1 MREIKRALAPV
12 KRRMR
17 AQRAIVWGAWGALAA
32 GACIVG
38 LRIVSFA
45 RMFET
50 MWIWAACAAA
60 GMTGAAALAGAAWP
74 VTELAA
80 AKRADSLGLMARA
93 QTAVALEGEESS
105 MAQMQR
111 EDALASL
118 RALEPRR
125 AMKLFVPKI
134 AWIGV
139 LACAAAVG
147 LSFLIPNPQDARI
160 RERNEFRAEMAAQ
173 ADRIEKGAEALDAE
187 KPDAPETKRLL
198 GELSQALR
206 RAEDT
211 RDALEAV
218 DQAERR
224 LLAMQQR
231 TAGDALNAL
240 NGTGMDALAQAL
252 GNEDRQTAQDALEA
266 QENAAAALDQAAQTA
281 GDASAADALSSAAA
295 AVQAGDVSQAAQQ
308 LMNAASGQTSAT
320 AQAMALAGMVRNAT
334 ASAGMQT
341 TGGGQGQGGQS
352 GQGSGGGNGVF
363 QSQGKGNGGG
373 AGLGSSNQ
381 DGGTGANSKPGNMQG
396 NADPS
401 KRTDEYETI
410 YDPTRLGGSGEAVSE
425 SGEMGEGTI
434 SEAQIGTGL
443 GTIDG
448 SVPYGQALPEY
459 ERQAVEAV
467 QNAALPDYARQWVT
481 DYFRALE

>member
-17 AQRAIVWGAWGALAA
+17 AQRALAWGAWGALAA
-32 GACIVG
+32 GACVVG
-38 LRIVSFA
+38 LRIASFA

-125 AMKLFVPKI
+125 AMKLSAPKA

-139 LACAAAVG
+139 LACMAVVG

-218 DQAERR
+218 DQAERK

-252 GNEDRQTAQDALEA
+252 GNKDRQAAQDALEA

-281 GDASAADALSSAAA
+281 GDASAADALTSAAA

-341 TGGGQGQGGQS
+341 TNSGQGGPN
-352 GQGSGGGNGVF
+352 GQGSGGSGVS

-373 AGLGSSNQ
+373 AGFGSSNQ

-401 KRTDEYETI
+401 KKTGAYETI

-425 SGEMGEGTI
+425 TGEMGEGTI
-434 SEAQIGTGL
+434 SEAQIGAGL

-481 DYFRALE
+481 DYFKALE

>member
-17 AQRAIVWGAWGALAA
+17 AQRALAWGAWGALAA
-32 GACIVG
+32 GACVVG
-38 LRIVSFA
+38 LRIASFA

-50 MWIWAACAAA
+50 MWLWAACAAA

-139 LACAAAVG
+139 LACAAAVS

-218 DQAERR
+218 DEAERR

-240 NGTGMDALAQAL
+240 NGAGLNALAQAL
-252 GNEDRQTAQDALEA
+252 GNKDRQTAQDALEA
-266 QENAAAALDQAAQTA
+266 QENAAATLDQAAQTA

-341 TGGGQGQGGQS
+341 ANSGQGGQN
-352 GQGSGGGNGVF
+352 GQGSGGSGVS
-363 QSQGKGNGGG
+363 QSQGQGNGGG

-459 ERQAVEAV
+459 ERRAVEAV
-467 QNAALPDYARQWVT
+467 QNAALPEYARQWVT

>member
-17 AQRAIVWGAWGALAA
+17 AQRALAWGAWGALAA

-125 AMKLFVPKI
+125 AMKLSAPKA

-139 LACAAAVG
+139 LACMAVVG

-218 DQAERR
+218 DQAERK

-252 GNEDRQTAQDALEA
+252 GNKDRQAAQDALEA

-281 GDASAADALSSAAA
+281 GDASAADALTSAAA

-341 TGGGQGQGGQS
+341 TNSGQGGPN
-352 GQGSGGGNGVF
+352 GQGSGGSGVS

-373 AGLGSSNQ
+373 AGFGSSNQ

-401 KRTDEYETI
+401 KKTGAYETI

-425 SGEMGEGTI
+425 TGEMGEGTI
-434 SEAQIGTGL
+434 SEAQIGAGL

-481 DYFRALE
+481 DYFKALE

>member
-17 AQRAIVWGAWGALAA
+17 AQRALAWGAWGALAA
-32 GACIVG
+32 GACVVG
-38 LRIVSFA
+38 LRIASFA

-60 GMTGAAALAGAAWP
+60 GMTGTAALAGAVWP

-160 RERNEFRAEMAAQ
+160 RERNEFRAEMTAQ
-173 ADRIEKGAEALDAE
+173 ADRIDKGAEALDEE
-187 KPDAPETKRLL
+187 KPDTPETRRLL

-206 RAEDT
+206 RAEDA

-218 DQAERR
+218 DEAERR

-240 NGTGMDALAQAL
+240 NGAGLNALAQAL

-295 AVQAGDVSQAAQQ
+295 SMQAGDVSQAAQQ

-341 TGGGQGQGGQS
+341 ANSGQGGQN
-352 GQGSGGGNGVF
+352 GQGSGGSGVS
-363 QSQGKGNGGG
+363 QSQGQGNGGG

-434 SEAQIGTGL
+434 SEAQIGAGL
-443 GTIDG
+443 GMIDG

-459 ERQAVEAV
+459 ERRAVEAV
-467 QNAALPDYARQWVT
+467 QNAALPEYARQWVT

>member
-17 AQRAIVWGAWGALAA
+17 AQRALVWGAWGALAA

-60 GMTGAAALAGAAWP
+60 GLTGFAAFAGAVWP
-74 VTELAA
+74 ITELAA

-160 RERNEFRAEMAAQ
+160 RERNEFRAEMTAQ
-173 ADRIEKGAEALDAE
+173 ADRIDKGAEALDEE
-187 KPDAPETKRLL
+187 KPDTPETRRLL

-206 RAEDT
+206 RAEDA

-218 DQAERR
+218 DEAERR

-240 NGTGMDALAQAL
+240 NGAGLNALAQAL

-295 AVQAGDVSQAAQQ
+295 SMQAGDVSQAAQQ

-341 TGGGQGQGGQS
+341 TGGGQGQGDQS
-352 GQGSGGGNGVF
+352 GQGSGGGNGVS

-467 QNAALPDYARQWVT
+467 QNAALPEYARQWVT

>member
-17 AQRAIVWGAWGALAA
+17 AQRALVWGAWGALAA

-60 GMTGAAALAGAAWP
+60 GMTGFAAFAGAVWP
-74 VTELAA
+74 VTDLAA

-218 DQAERR
+218 DQAERK

-252 GNEDRQTAQDALEA
+252 GNKDRQAAQDALEA

-281 GDASAADALSSAAA
+281 GDASAADALTSAAA

-320 AQAMALAGMVRNAT
+320 AQAMALAGMVRNAA

-341 TGGGQGQGGQS
+341 ANSGQGGQN
-352 GQGSGGGNGVF
+352 GQGSGGSGVS
-363 QSQGKGNGGG
+363 QSQGQGNGGG

-425 SGEMGEGTI
+425 TGEMGEGTI
-434 SEAQIGTGL
+434 SEAQIGAGL

-459 ERQAVEAV
+459 ERRAVEAV
-467 QNAALPDYARQWVT
+467 QNAALPEYARQWVT
-481 DYFRALE
+481 DYFKALE

>member
-12 KRRMR
+12 KRRIR
-17 AQRAIVWGAWGALAA
+17 AQRALVWGAWGALAA
-32 GACIVG
+32 GACIMG

-60 GMTGAAALAGAAWP
+60 GMTGFAAFAGAVWP

-160 RERNEFRAEMAAQ
+160 RERNEFRAEMTAQ
-173 ADRIEKGAEALDAE
+173 ADRIDKGAEALDEE
-187 KPDAPETKRLL
+187 KPDTPETRRLL

-206 RAEDT
+206 RAEDA

-218 DQAERR
+218 DEAERR

-240 NGTGMDALAQAL
+240 NGAGLNALAQAL

-295 AVQAGDVSQAAQQ
+295 SMQAGDVSQAAQQ

-341 TGGGQGQGGQS
+341 TGGGQGQGDQS
-352 GQGSGGGNGVF
+352 GQGSGGGNGVS

-401 KRTDEYETI
+401 KKTGAYETI

-425 SGEMGEGTI
+425 TGEMGEGTI
-434 SEAQIGTGL
+434 SEAQIGAGL

-467 QNAALPDYARQWVT
+467 QNAALPEYARQWVT

>member
-17 AQRAIVWGAWGALAA
+17 AQRALAWGAWGALAA
-32 GACIVG
+32 GACVVG
-38 LRIVSFA
+38 LRIASFA

-118 RALEPRR
+118 RALEPHR
-125 AMKLFVPKI
+125 AMKLSAPKA

-160 RERNEFRAEMAAQ
+160 RERNEFRAEMTAQ
-173 ADRIEKGAEALDAE
+173 ADRIDKGAEALDAE
-187 KPDAPETKRLL
+187 KPDTPETRRLL

-206 RAEDT
+206 RAEDA

-218 DQAERR
+218 DEAERR

-240 NGTGMDALAQAL
+240 NGAGLNALAQAL
-252 GNEDRQTAQDALEA
+252 GNKDRQAAQAALEA

-281 GDASAADALSSAAA
+281 GDASAADALTSAAA

-341 TGGGQGQGGQS
+341 ANSGQGGQN
-352 GQGSGGGNGVF
+352 GQGSGGSGVS

-467 QNAALPDYARQWVT
+467 QNAALPEYARQWVT

>member
-17 AQRAIVWGAWGALAA
+17 AQRALVWGAWGALAA

-218 DQAERR
+218 DEAERR

-240 NGTGMDALAQAL
+240 NGAGLNALAQAL

-281 GDASAADALSSAAA
+281 GDASAADALTSAAA

-341 TGGGQGQGGQS
+341 ANSGQGGQN
-352 GQGSGGGNGVF
+352 GQGSGGSGVS
-363 QSQGKGNGGG
+363 QSQGQGNGGG

-401 KRTDEYETI
+401 KKTGAYETI

-425 SGEMGEGTI
+425 TGEMGEGTI
-434 SEAQIGTGL
+434 SEAQIGAGL

>member
-1 MREIKRALAPV
+1 
-12 KRRMR
+12 
-17 AQRAIVWGAWGALAA
+17 
-32 GACIVG
+32 
-38 LRIVSFA
+38 
-45 RMFET
+45 
-50 MWIWAACAAA
+50 
-60 GMTGAAALAGAAWP
+60 MT
-74 VTELAA
+74 
-80 AKRADSLGLMARA
+80 
-93 QTAVALEGEESS
+93 
-105 MAQMQR
+105 
-111 EDALASL
+111 
-118 RALEPRR
+118 
-125 AMKLFVPKI
+125 
-134 AWIGV
+134 
-139 LACAAAVG
+139 
-147 LSFLIPNPQDARI
+147 
-160 RERNEFRAEMAAQ
+160 AQ
-173 ADRIEKGAEALDAE
+173 ADRIDKGAEALDAE
-187 KPDAPETKRLL
+187 KPDTPETKRLL

-218 DQAERR
+218 DQAERK

-252 GNEDRQTAQDALEA
+252 GNKDRQAAQDALEA

-341 TGGGQGQGGQS
+341 ANSGQGGQN
-352 GQGSGGGNGVF
+352 GQGSGGSGVS
-363 QSQGKGNGGG
+363 QSQGQGNGGG

-401 KRTDEYETI
+401 KKTGAYETI

-425 SGEMGEGTI
+425 TGEMGEGTI

>member
-12 KRRMR
+12 KRRIR
-17 AQRAIVWGAWGALAA
+17 AQRALVWGAWGALAA
-32 GACIVG
+32 GACIMG

-60 GMTGAAALAGAAWP
+60 GMTGFAAFAGAVWP

-218 DQAERR
+218 DEAERR

-240 NGTGMDALAQAL
+240 NGAGLNALAQAL

-281 GDASAADALSSAAA
+281 GDASAADALTSAAA

-341 TGGGQGQGGQS
+341 ANSGQGGQN
-352 GQGSGGGNGVF
+352 GQGSGGSGVS
-363 QSQGKGNGGG
+363 QSQGQGNGGG

-425 SGEMGEGTI
+425 TGEMGEGTI
-434 SEAQIGTGL
+434 SEAQIGAGL

-459 ERQAVEAV
+459 ERRAVEAV
-467 QNAALPDYARQWVT
+467 QNAALPEYARQWVT

>member
-1 MREIKRALAPV
+1 MREIRRALAPV

-17 AQRAIVWGAWGALAA
+17 AQRALAWGAWGALTAA
-32 GACIVG
+32 VCVAG

-60 GMTGAAALAGAAWP
+60 GLTGVAAVAGAAWP
-74 VTELAA
+74 VTDLAA
-80 AKRADSLGLMARA
+80 ARRADSLGLMARA
-93 QTAVALEGEESS
+93 QTAVALEGEESP
-105 MAQMQR
+105 MARMQR

-118 RALEPRR
+118 RALEPRK
-125 AMKLFVPKI
+125 AMKLRVPRA

-147 LSFLIPNPQDARI
+147 LSFLITNPQDARI
-160 RERNEFRAEMAAQ
+160 RQREEFRAEMTAQ
-173 ADRIEKGAEALDAE
+173 ADKIDKSADALNME

-206 RAEDT
+206 RAQDA

-218 DQAERR
+218 DQAERK
-224 LLAMQQR
+224 LLAMQQK
-231 TAGDALNAL
+231 TAGDTLNAL
-240 NGTGMDALAQAL
+240 NSAGMNALAQAL
-252 GNEDRQTAQDALEA
+252 GNKDRQAAEDALEA
-266 QENAAAALDQAAQTA
+266 QENAAADLEQAAQAA
-281 GDASAADALSSAAA
+281 GDSSAAEALGTA
-295 AVQAGDVSQAAQQ
+295 ATAMQAGDVSQAAQQ
-308 LMNAASGQTSAT
+308 LMNAASGQTSAA

-341 TGGGQGQGGQS
+341 ANAGQGQGAQS
-352 GQGSGGGNGVF
+352 GQGSGGNGIS
-363 QSQGKGNGGG
+363 QSQGQGNGGG

-381 DGGTGANSKPGNMQG
+381 DGGTGANSKPGNTIG

-401 KRTDEYETI
+401 KKTGEYETI
-410 YDPTRLGGSGEAVSE
+410 YDPTRLGGSGETVNE
-425 SGEMGEGTI
+425 SGEMGEGQI

-443 GTIDG
+443 GTLEG

-467 QNAALPDYARQWVT
+467 QNAALPEYARQWVT
-481 DYFRALE
+481 DYFKALE

>member
-17 AQRAIVWGAWGALAA
+17 AQRALAWGAWGALAA
-32 GACIVG
+32 GACVVG

-60 GMTGAAALAGAAWP
+60 GLTGFAAFAGAAWP

-125 AMKLFVPKI
+125 AMKLSAPKA

-139 LACAAAVG
+139 LACMAVVG

-206 RAEDT
+206 RAEDA
-211 RDALEAV
+211 RDAL
-218 DQAERR
+218 
-224 LLAMQQR
+224 
-231 TAGDALNAL
+231 
-240 NGTGMDALAQAL
+240 
-252 GNEDRQTAQDALEA
+252 
-266 QENAAAALDQAAQTA
+266 
-281 GDASAADALSSAAA
+281 
-295 AVQAGDVSQAAQQ
+295 
-308 LMNAASGQTSAT
+308 
-320 AQAMALAGMVRNAT
+320 
-334 ASAGMQT
+334 
-341 TGGGQGQGGQS
+341 
-352 GQGSGGGNGVF
+352 
-363 QSQGKGNGGG
+363 
-373 AGLGSSNQ
+373 
-381 DGGTGANSKPGNMQG
+381 
-396 NADPS
+396 
-401 KRTDEYETI
+401 
-410 YDPTRLGGSGEAVSE
+410 
-425 SGEMGEGTI
+425 
-434 SEAQIGTGL
+434 
-443 GTIDG
+443 
-448 SVPYGQALPEY
+448 
-459 ERQAVEAV
+459 
-467 QNAALPDYARQWVT
+467 
-481 DYFRALE
+481 

>member
-17 AQRAIVWGAWGALAA
+17 AQRALAWGAWGALAA

-38 LRIVSFA
+38 LRIASFA

-60 GMTGAAALAGAAWP
+60 GLTGFAAFAGAVWP
-74 VTELAA
+74 VTDLAA

-105 MAQMQR
+105 MAQIQR

-125 AMKLFVPKI
+125 AMKLSAPKA

-139 LACAAAVG
+139 LACMAVVG

-206 RAEDT
+206 RAEDA

-218 DQAERR
+218 DEAERR

-240 NGTGMDALAQAL
+240 NGAGLNALAQAL

-281 GDASAADALSSAAA
+281 SDASAADALASAAA

-341 TGGGQGQGGQS
+341 ANSGQGGPN
-352 GQGSGGGNGVF
+352 GQGSGGSGVS

-434 SEAQIGTGL
+434 SEAQIGAGL
-443 GTIDG
+443 GMIDG

-459 ERQAVEAV
+459 ERRAVEAV
-467 QNAALPDYARQWVT
+467 QNAALPEYARQWVT

>member
-12 KRRMR
+12 KRRIR
-17 AQRAIVWGAWGALAA
+17 AQRALVWGAWGALAA
-32 GACIVG
+32 GACIMG

-60 GMTGAAALAGAAWP
+60 GMTGFAAFAGAVWP

-160 RERNEFRAEMAAQ
+160 RKRNEFRAEMTAQ
-173 ADRIEKGAEALDAE
+173 ADRIDKGAEALDAE
-187 KPDAPETKRLL
+187 KPDTPETRRLL

-206 RAEDT
+206 RAEDA

-218 DQAERR
+218 DQAERK

-240 NGTGMDALAQAL
+240 NGAGLNALAQAL
-252 GNEDRQTAQDALEA
+252 GNKDRQAAQDALEA
-266 QENAAAALDQAAQTA
+266 QENAADALDQAAQTA

-295 AVQAGDVSQAAQQ
+295 SMQAGDVSQAAQQ

-341 TGGGQGQGGQS
+341 ANSGQGGQN
-352 GQGSGGGNGVF
+352 GQGSGGSGVS
-363 QSQGKGNGGG
+363 QSQGQGNGGG

-401 KRTDEYETI
+401 KKTGAYETI

-425 SGEMGEGTI
+425 TGEMGEGTI

>member
-17 AQRAIVWGAWGALAA
+17 AQRALTWGAWGALAA

-206 RAEDT
+206 CAEDT

-240 NGTGMDALAQAL
+240 NGAGLNALAQAL
-252 GNEDRQTAQDALEA
+252 GNKDRQTAQDALEA

-320 AQAMALAGMVRNAT
+320 AQAMALAGRVSNAT

-341 TGGGQGQGGQS
+341 ANSGQGGQN
-352 GQGSGGGNGVF
+352 GQGSGGSGVS
-363 QSQGKGNGGG
+363 QSQGQGNGGG

-434 SEAQIGTGL
+434 SEAQIGAGL

-481 DYFRALE
+481 DYFKALE

>member
-17 AQRAIVWGAWGALAA
+17 AQRALAWGAWGALAA
-32 GACIVG
+32 GACVVG
-38 LRIVSFA
+38 LRIASFA

-60 GMTGAAALAGAAWP
+60 GLTGFAAFAGAVWP
-74 VTELAA
+74 ITELAA

-160 RERNEFRAEMAAQ
+160 RERNEFRAEMTAQ
-173 ADRIEKGAEALDAE
+173 ADRIDKGAEALDEE
-187 KPDAPETKRLL
+187 KPDTPETRRLL

-206 RAEDT
+206 RAEDA

-218 DQAERR
+218 DEAERR

-240 NGTGMDALAQAL
+240 NGAGLNALAQAL

-295 AVQAGDVSQAAQQ
+295 SMQAGDVSQAAQQ

-341 TGGGQGQGGQS
+341 TGGGQGQGDQS
-352 GQGSGGGNGVF
+352 GQGSGGGNGVS

-401 KRTDEYETI
+401 KKTGAYETI

-425 SGEMGEGTI
+425 TGEMGEGTI
-434 SEAQIGTGL
+434 SEAQIGAGL

-467 QNAALPDYARQWVT
+467 QNAALPEYARQWVT

>member
-17 AQRAIVWGAWGALAA
+17 AQRALVWGAWGALAA

-125 AMKLFVPKI
+125 AMKLSAPKA

-139 LACAAAVG
+139 LACMAVVG

-160 RERNEFRAEMAAQ
+160 RERNEFRAETAAQ

-218 DQAERR
+218 DQAERK

-252 GNEDRQTAQDALEA
+252 GNKDRQAAQDALEA

-341 TGGGQGQGGQS
+341 ANSGQGGQN
-352 GQGSGGGNGVF
+352 GQGSGGGNGVS

-401 KRTDEYETI
+401 KKTGAYETI

-425 SGEMGEGTI
+425 TGEMGEGTI
-434 SEAQIGTGL
+434 SEAQIGAGL

-459 ERQAVEAV
+459 ERRAVEAV
-467 QNAALPDYARQWVT
+467 QNAALPEYARQWVT

>member
-17 AQRAIVWGAWGALAA
+17 AQRALVWGAWGALAA
-32 GACIVG
+32 GVCIVG

-125 AMKLFVPKI
+125 AMKLSAPKA

-218 DQAERR
+218 DEAERR

-240 NGTGMDALAQAL
+240 NGAGLNALAQAL
-252 GNEDRQTAQDALEA
+252 GNKDRQTAQDALEA

-341 TGGGQGQGGQS
+341 ANSGQGGPN
-352 GQGSGGGNGVF
+352 GQGSGGSGVS
-363 QSQGKGNGGG
+363 QSQGQGNGGG

-425 SGEMGEGTI
+425 TGEMGEGTI
-434 SEAQIGTGL
+434 SEAQIGAGL

-481 DYFRALE
+481 DYFKALE

>member
-17 AQRAIVWGAWGALAA
+17 AQRALAWGAWGALAA

-38 LRIVSFA
+38 LRIASFA

-50 MWIWAACAAA
+50 MWLWAACAAA
-60 GMTGAAALAGAAWP
+60 GLTGFAAFAGAVWP
-74 VTELAA
+74 ITDLAA

-125 AMKLFVPKI
+125 AMKLSAPKA

-139 LACAAAVG
+139 LACMAVVG

-160 RERNEFRAEMAAQ
+160 RERNEFRAEMTAQ
-173 ADRIEKGAEALDAE
+173 ADRIDKGAEALDEE
-187 KPDAPETKRLL
+187 KPDTPETRRLL

-206 RAEDT
+206 RAEDA

-218 DQAERR
+218 DEAERR

-240 NGTGMDALAQAL
+240 NGAGLNALAQAL

-295 AVQAGDVSQAAQQ
+295 SMQAGDVSQAAQQ

-341 TGGGQGQGGQS
+341 ANSGQGGQN
-352 GQGSGGGNGVF
+352 GQGSGGNGVS

-401 KRTDEYETI
+401 KKTGAYETI

-425 SGEMGEGTI
+425 TGEMGEGTI
-434 SEAQIGTGL
+434 SEAQIGAGL

>member
-17 AQRAIVWGAWGALAA
+17 AQRALVWGAWGALAA

-50 MWIWAACAAA
+50 MWIWAACVAV
-60 GMTGAAALAGAAWP
+60 GMTGAAVLAGAVWP

-80 AKRADSLGLMARA
+80 AKRADSLGLMARV

-125 AMKLFVPKI
+125 AMKLFVPRI

-139 LACAAAVG
+139 LACAAVVG

-160 RERNEFRAEMAAQ
+160 RERNEFRAEMTAQ
-173 ADRIEKGAEALDAE
+173 ADRIDKGAEALDAE
-187 KPDAPETKRLL
+187 KPDTPETRRLL
-198 GELSQALR
+198 GELAQALR
-206 RAEDT
+206 RAEDA

-218 DQAERR
+218 DEAERR

-240 NGTGMDALAQAL
+240 NGAGLNALAQAL
-252 GNEDRQTAQDALEA
+252 GNKDRQTA

-308 LMNAASGQTSAT
+308 LMNVASGQTSAA
-320 AQAMALAGMVRNAT
+320 AQAM
-334 ASAGMQT
+334 
-341 TGGGQGQGGQS
+341 
-352 GQGSGGGNGVF
+352 
-363 QSQGKGNGGG
+363 
-373 AGLGSSNQ
+373 
-381 DGGTGANSKPGNMQG
+381 
-396 NADPS
+396 
-401 KRTDEYETI
+401 
-410 YDPTRLGGSGEAVSE
+410 RLRE
-425 SGEMGEGTI
+425 
-434 SEAQIGTGL
+434 
-443 GTIDG
+443 
-448 SVPYGQALPEY
+448 
-459 ERQAVEAV
+459 
-467 QNAALPDYARQWVT
+467 W
-481 DYFRALE
+481 

>member
-17 AQRAIVWGAWGALAA
+17 AQRALVWGAWGALAA

-160 RERNEFRAEMAAQ
+160 RERNEFRAEMTAQ
-173 ADRIEKGAEALDAE
+173 ADRIDKGAEALDAE

-206 RAEDT
+206 RAEDA

-218 DQAERR
+218 DEAERR

-240 NGTGMDALAQAL
+240 NGAGLNALAQAL

-341 TGGGQGQGGQS
+341 ANSGQGGQN
-352 GQGSGGGNGVF
+352 GQGSGGSGVS
-363 QSQGKGNGGG
+363 QSQGQGNGGG

-425 SGEMGEGTI
+425 TGEMGEGAI
-434 SEAQIGTGL
+434 SEAQIGAGL

-459 ERQAVEAV
+459 ERRAVEAV
-467 QNAALPDYARQWVT
+467 QNAALPEYARQWVT
-481 DYFRALE
+481 DYFKALE

>member
-1 MREIKRALAPV
+1 
-12 KRRMR
+12 MR
-17 AQRAIVWGAWGALAA
+17 AQRALAWGAWGALAA
-32 GACIVG
+32 GACVVG
-38 LRIVSFA
+38 LRIASFA

-60 GMTGAAALAGAAWP
+60 GMTGTAALAGAVWP

-160 RERNEFRAEMAAQ
+160 RERNEFRAEMTAQ
-173 ADRIEKGAEALDAE
+173 ADRIDKGAEALDEE
-187 KPDAPETKRLL
+187 KPDTPETRRLL

-206 RAEDT
+206 RAEDA

-218 DQAERR
+218 DEAERR

-240 NGTGMDALAQAL
+240 NGAGLNALAQAL

-295 AVQAGDVSQAAQQ
+295 SMQAGDVSQAAQQ

-320 AQAMALAGMVRNAT
+320 AQALALAGMVRNAT

-341 TGGGQGQGGQS
+341 ANSGQGGQN
-352 GQGSGGGNGVF
+352 GQGSGGSGVS
-363 QSQGKGNGGG
+363 QSQGQGNGGG

-434 SEAQIGTGL
+434 SEAQIGAGL
-443 GTIDG
+443 GMIDG

-459 ERQAVEAV
+459 ERRAVEAV
-467 QNAALPDYARQWVT
+467 QNAALPEYARQWVT

>member
-1 MREIKRALAPV
+1 MREIRRALAPV

-17 AQRAIVWGAWGALAA
+17 AQRALVWGTWGALAA
-32 GACIVG
+32 AVCVAG

-60 GMTGAAALAGAAWP
+60 GLTGAAALAGAVWP
-74 VTELAA
+74 VTDLAA
-80 AKRADSLGLMARA
+80 ARRADSLGLMARA
-93 QTAVALEGEESS
+93 QTAVALAGEESP

-118 RALEPRR
+118 HALEPRK
-125 AMKLFVPKI
+125 AMKLRAPKA

-160 RERNEFRAEMAAQ
+160 RQREEFRAEMTAQ
-173 ADRIEKGAEALDAE
+173 ADKIDKSADALDAE
-187 KPDAPETKRLL
+187 KPDAPETRRLL

-206 RAEDT
+206 RAEDA

-218 DQAERR
+218 DQAERK

-240 NGTGMDALAQAL
+240 NSAGMEALAQAL
-252 GNEDRQTAQDALEA
+252 GNKDRQAAQDALKA
-266 QENAAAALDQAAQTA
+266 QEDAAAALEQAAQTA
-281 GDASAADALSSAAA
+281 GDSSAVDALSSAAA
-295 AVQAGDVSQAAQQ
+295 AMQAGDVSQAAQQ
-308 LMNAASGQTSAT
+308 LMNAASGQTSAA

-341 TGGGQGQGGQS
+341 ANAGQGQGAQS
-352 GQGSGGGNGVF
+352 GQGSGGNGVS
-363 QSQGKGNGGG
+363 QSQGQGNGGG

-381 DGGTGANSKPGNMQG
+381 DGGTGANSKPGNTLG
-396 NADPS
+396 STDPS

-410 YDPTRLGGSGEAVSE
+410 YDPTRLGGSGEAVNE
-425 SGEMGEGTI
+425 SGEMGEGQI
-434 SEAQIGTGL
+434 SEAQIGAGM
-443 GTIDG
+443 GTLDG

-467 QNAALPDYARQWVT
+467 QNAALPEYAQQWVT
-481 DYFRALE
+481 DYFKALE

>member
-17 AQRAIVWGAWGALAA
+17 AQRALAWGAWGALAA
-32 GACIVG
+32 GACVVG
-38 LRIVSFA
+38 LRIASFA

-60 GMTGAAALAGAAWP
+60 GLTGFAAFAGAVWP
-74 VTELAA
+74 ITELAA

-160 RERNEFRAEMAAQ
+160 RERNEFRAEMTAQ
-173 ADRIEKGAEALDAE
+173 ADRIDKGAEALDEE
-187 KPDAPETKRLL
+187 KPDTPETRRLL

-206 RAEDT
+206 RAEDA

-218 DQAERR
+218 DEAERR

-252 GNEDRQTAQDALEA
+252 GNKDRQAAQDALEA

-341 TGGGQGQGGQS
+341 ANSGQGGQN
-352 GQGSGGGNGVF
+352 GQGSGGSGVS
-363 QSQGKGNGGG
+363 QSQGQGNGGG

-401 KRTDEYETI
+401 KKTGAYETI

-425 SGEMGEGTI
+425 TGEMGEGTI

>member
-1 MREIKRALAPV
+1 MKLISWNV
-12 KRRMR
+12 N
-17 AQRAIVWGAWGALAA
+17 
-32 GACIVG
+32 G
-38 LRIVSFA
+38 LR
-45 RMFET
+45 
-50 MWIWAACAAA
+50 AAA
-60 GMTGAAALAGAAWP
+60 GKGF
-74 VTELAA
+74 
-80 AKRADSLGLMARA
+80 AD
-93 QTAVALEGEESS
+93 AVAQL
-105 MAQMQR
+105 
-111 EDALASL
+111 DADVVCLQETKLQPGQIDLPLPGYRQYWHSAEKKGYSGTAAFT
-118 RALEPRR
+118 RALPLSVRTGLYDMDSEGRVMTLDMGGFYLVNVYTPNSQDGLKRLPFR
-125 AMKLFVPKI
+125 M
-134 AWIGV
+134 AWD
-139 LACAAAVG
+139 
-147 LSFLIPNPQDARI
+147 DA
-160 RERNEFRAEMAAQ
+160 FRAYAA
-173 ADRIEKGAEALDAE
+173 ALDAE

-206 RAEDT
+206 RAEDA

-218 DQAERR
+218 DEAERR

-240 NGTGMDALAQAL
+240 NGAGLNALAQAL

-295 AVQAGDVSQAAQQ
+295 SMQAGDVSQAAQQ

-341 TGGGQGQGGQS
+341 ANSGQGGQN
-352 GQGSGGGNGVF
+352 GQGSGGNGVS

-401 KRTDEYETI
+401 KKTGAYETI

-425 SGEMGEGTI
+425 TGEMGEGTI
-434 SEAQIGTGL
+434 SEAQIGAGL

-467 QNAALPDYARQWVT
+467 QNAALPEYARQWVT